1 MKTIILGPPG
11 TGKTTTLL
19 NLVEDFLRAGTDIK
33 KIGYFSF
40 TKKAAWE
47 ATRRAEEKFMIDA
60 KDIPNFRKTSIKGHK
75 GEFVLGNLNNEDI
88 ICANGR
94 FHYYEGYAYEK
105 VAIIIDVF
113 KKFLKDI
120 SKLSLLDEIDVNFLF
135 LICK

>member
-47 ATRRAEEKFMIDA
+47 ATTRAEEKFMSVSYTHLTLPTIY
-60 KDIPNFRKTSIKGHK
+60 S
-75 GEFVLGNLNNEDI
+75 V
-88 ICANGR
+88 
-94 FHYYEGYAYEK
+94 
-105 VAIIIDVF
+105 
-113 KKFLKDI
+113 
-120 SKLSLLDEIDVNFLF
+120 
-135 LICK
+135 

>member
-47 ATRRAEEKFMIDA
+47 AVAQSRRKFFD
-60 KDIPNFRKTSIKGHK
+60 R
-75 GEFVLGNLNNEDI
+75 
-88 ICANGR
+88 
-94 FHYYEGYAYEK
+94 
-105 VAIIIDVF
+105 
-113 KKFLKDI
+113 
-120 SKLSLLDEIDVNFLF
+120 SKRNTIF
-135 LICK
+135 

>member
-47 ATRRAEEKFMIDA
+47 ATHRAEEKFMIDQ
-60 KDIPNFRKTSIKGHK
+60 KEIPYFRTLHSLA
-75 GEFVLGNLNNEDI
+75 FRTLGMT
-88 ICANGR
+88 R
-94 FHYYEGYAYEK
+94 S
-105 VAIIIDVF
+105 V
-113 KKFLKDI
+113 
-120 SKLSLLDEIDVNFLF
+120 
-135 LICK
+135 